1 MLRGI
6 PVLEMLLILVY
17 LVFMFGIPVTTEKV
31 WIDSVCMVKK
41 ERKMVLASRINTI
54 STGVYSY

>member
-1 MLRGI
+1 M
-6 PVLEMLLILVY
+6 LEMLLILVY

-31 WIDSVCMVKK
+31 WIDSVCTVKR
-41 ERKMVLASRINTI
+41 ERKMVLASRMNTI

>member
-1 MLRGI
+1 MLRGM

-31 WIDSVCMVKK
+31 WIDSVCTVKR
-41 ERKMVLASRINTI
+41 ERKMVLVSRNRI
-54 STGVYSY
+54 STGVYS

>member
-31 WIDSVCMVKK
+31 WIDSVCTVRR
-41 ERKMVLASRINTI
+41 ERKIFLAQRMNTI
-54 STGVYSY
+54 SAGVYSY